1 MMKIEQTVKDKRNEI
16 LSIATRNGAYNV
28 RLFGSVV
35 RGEATEKSDVDFL
48 VDMQPGRSLLDVAGL
63 WIDLEKLLGCKVD
76 IVTTKGLKKSIKEDV
91 LSEAR
96 AL

>member
-1 MMKIEQTVKDKRNEI
+1 MKIEHTIKDKRNEI
-16 LSIATRNGAYNV
+16 LNIATRNCAYNV

-35 RGEATEKSDVDFL
+35 RGEATEKSDIDFL
-48 VDMQPGRSLLDVAGL
+48 VDMQPVWSLVDVAGL

-91 LSEAR
+91 SSEAR

>member
-1 MMKIEQTVKDKRNEI
+1 MNIEQTIKDKRNDI

-28 RLFGSVV
+28 RLFGSVA
-35 RGEATEKSDVDFL
+35 RGEATEKSDIDFL

-76 IVTTKGLKKSIKEDV
+76 VVTTKGLKKSIKEDV

-96 AL
+96 TL

>member
-1 MMKIEQTVKDKRNEI
+1 MMNIEQTVKDKRNEI
-16 LSIATRNGAYNV
+16 LNIATRNGAYNV

-63 WIDLEKLLGCKVD
+63 WIDLEKLMGCKVD
-76 IVTTKGLKKSIKEDV
+76 VVTTKG
-91 LSEAR
+91 
-96 AL
+96 